1 MNKKRLVDE
10 FCKLVSIDAP
20 SFHEGKM
27 AEILKTYLIDLGF
40 EVYED
45 NANEHYNSE
54 CGNIYGYL
62 KGTMEGEPLL
72 FSAHM
77 DTVGPAIGKK
87 AIVKEDGR
95 IESDGTTVLG
105 ADDLSGVVAIL
116 EALRTIRENGTEH
129 RSIEVFFTIA
139 EELYLKGSFVADYSR
154 FHAKEAY
161 VLDLTGPVG
170 TAAYIAPT
178 VMRVEA
184 KIHGKAAHAG
194 FEPEKGI
201 NSIVIAANA
210 ISKLELGWIDEE
222 TTANMGIIEGGLATN
237 IVPEWCTA
245 VGETRSSNHQKAL
258 AQVDKMKQIFMD
270 AAKTYGGTCEIS
282 VVDGGQAYEV
292 DKNHNVIKRFKQV
305 CDELKIDVN
314 LIKTFG
320 GSDNNNFYSHG
331 ITGIVIACGMN
342 KVHSTGEYTTV
353 DELVRI
359 TDIVEKLMTSR
370 R

>member
-10 FCKLVSIDAP
+10 FCKLVTIDSP
-20 SFHEGKM
+20 SFHEREM
-27 AEILKTYLIDLGF
+27 AEILKKYLLKLGF

-87 AIVKEDGR
+87 AILKEDGR

-105 ADDLSGVVAIL
+105 ADDLSGIVAIL
-116 EALRTIRENGTEH
+116 EAIRTIRENNLEH
-129 RSIEVFFTIA
+129 RSIEVFFSIA
-139 EELYLKGSFVADYSR
+139 EELYLKGSFVADYSK

-178 VMRVEA
+178 VLRVEA

-201 NSIVIAANA
+201 NSIVIASNA
-210 ISKLELGWIDEE
+210 IGKLELGWIDKE
-222 TTANMGIIEGGLATN
+222 TTANIGIIEGGLATN
-237 IVPEWCTA
+237 IVPQWCTV
-245 VGETRSSNHQKAL
+245 VGETRSSNHEKAL
-258 AQVDKMKQIFMD
+258 AQAEKMKQIFMD
-270 AAKTYGGTCEIS
+270 SAKAYGGTCEITMI
-282 VVDGGQAYEV
+282 DGGQAYEV
-292 DKNHNVIKRFKQV
+292 DKNHKVVKRFEEA
-305 CDELKIDVN
+305 CEELNIKVD

-320 GSDNNNFYSHG
+320 GSDNNIFFHKG

-342 KVHSTGEYTTV
+342 KVHSCNEYTTV
-353 DELVRI
+353 DELVGI
-359 TDIVEKLMTSR
+359 TEIVGKLMTSKY
-370 R
+370 